1 MFRKSLFEKI
11 TKSVL
16 AVGLFSAVVAC
27 NDNTFKVEGTI
38 ENADD
43 KSLVLERGISGR
55 WVALDSVR
63 TSSTGAYSIDF
74 EAPTAPEIYRLR
86 LDDKFVYFPIDSLET
101 ITLNSSL
108 EKFGES
114 FILAGSDQAVKMMNF
129 DLEANTL
136 TADTDSA
143 TLRNFKRKVFS
154 EIIKDGQASIVSYY
168 VLNKTIGGKYLFDPT
183 DPFDIRIY
191 AAVATA
197 YKQYKP
203 NDPHTAMLEDIALL
217 AMRQRNINEGRQ
229 RIMEAE
235 EVSLID
241 IELKDVNGEVRKLSD
256 FTSQGKPTVV
266 IFSLL
271 TEEKSP
277 EMNRE
282 IAKIY
287 EANKGRVNFYQVCLD
302 YDQLAWK
309 NAAVNLPWTVVY
321 DPDGTESRYNAKYNV
336 QTLPA
341 VYIYNAKGEL
351 SAQATSFA
359 DLANKLR

>member
-1 MFRKSLFEKI
+1 MLIKALFKKI
-11 TKSVL
+11 LRSL
-16 AVGLFSAVVAC
+16 AVVGVAASLTAC
-27 NDNTFKVEGTI
+27 NGNTFTIEGNV

-43 KSLVLERGISGR
+43 MSLILERGINGR

-63 TSSTGAYSIDF
+63 TSASGDFSIDF

-101 ITLNSSL
+101 ITLKSSV
-108 EKFGES
+108 EQFGKS
-114 FILAGSDQAVKMMNF
+114 FSLAGSDQAVKMMNF

-143 TLRNFKRKVFS
+143 TLRNFKRKVFG
-154 EIIKDGQASIVSYY
+154 EIIKDGQASILSYY
-168 VLNKTIGGKYLFDPT
+168 VLNKTINGKYLFDPT

-203 NDPHTAMLEDIALL
+203 NDPHTAMLEDVALL

-229 RIMEAE
+229 RVVEAE
-235 EVSLID
+235 EVSMID

-256 FTSQGKPTVV
+256 FTNQGKPTVV

-271 TEEKSP
+271 TDEQSP

-287 EANKGRVNFYQVCLD
+287 EANKDRVNFYQVCLD

-309 NAAVNLPWTVVY
+309 NAAVNLPWIVVY
-321 DPDGTESRYNAKYNV
+321 DPDGAESRYNAKYNV